1 MKRARTG
8 LIIASLLFS
17 VSANLVI
24 APQSV
29 AQDKAL
35 RKIFSGWMTDYSTYG
50 DTSRGQIQAMD
61 YVVKNAEM
69 FSQILPF
76 WYSITSASKIK
87 DKYVTQNSI
96 DKAIPISTPQSLGI
110 KVLPTLTDST
120 KEGELSKI
128 MGTDASPRL

>member
-1 MKRARTG
+1 MKRARAG
-8 LIIASLLFS
+8 LIVFSLLFS
-17 VSANLVI
+17 ILANLVI
-24 APQSV
+24 APQSS
-29 AQDKAL
+29 AQDKEL

-50 DTSRGQIQAMD
+50 DTSKGQIQAMD

-96 DKAIPISTPQSLGI
+96 DISVRNVSIGLKLYTKI
-110 KVLPTLTDST
+110 HLPRDFL
-120 KEGELSKI
+120 
-128 MGTDASPRL
+128 PFHC